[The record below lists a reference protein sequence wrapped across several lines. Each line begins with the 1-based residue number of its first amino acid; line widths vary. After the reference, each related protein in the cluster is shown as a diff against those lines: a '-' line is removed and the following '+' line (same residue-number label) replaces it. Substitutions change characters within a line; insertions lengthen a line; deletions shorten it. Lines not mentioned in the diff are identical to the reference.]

1 MPIRKVSLSL
11 GQLNDKKASQLNL
24 FESYEEKRKS
34 EKMNQAIDLV
44 HKRFGK
50 NSLLHA
56 SSLLENSTIK
66 DRNQKIG
73 GHHE

>member
-1 MPIRKVSLSL
+1 M
-11 GQLNDKKASQLNL
+11 
-24 FESYEEKRKS
+24 EEKRKS